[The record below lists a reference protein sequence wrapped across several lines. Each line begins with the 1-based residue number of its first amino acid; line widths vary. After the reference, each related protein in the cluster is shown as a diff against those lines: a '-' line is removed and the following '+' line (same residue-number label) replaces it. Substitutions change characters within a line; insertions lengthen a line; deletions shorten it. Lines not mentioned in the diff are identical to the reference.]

1 MSEQNN
7 VTEATEVTTDVTTTD
22 KVKGTRKAR
31 TPKAEAKQEQ
41 TGDLSRLKIHDP
53 LVPFSE
59 VFMGLPKSIKP
70 KAFDG
75 GGGQIQI
82 VTGALRLG
90 TTQCW
95 MSFGVVLRWAG
106 SNTAKL
112 APAVQL
118 PKMASNRF
126 EAAIKSDDVAS
137 KSALDNFER
146 ELAAAAVAF
155 YNEER
160 KKSERQ
166 TGTAVVQSSAV
177 QTFDAASLGFDLSGQ
192 VPTDAPKGKK

>member
-1 MSEQNN
+1 VSEQN
-7 VTEATEVTTDVTTTD
+7 VTEATEVTTDTTTTN
-22 KVKGTRKAR
+22 KPKATRK
-31 TPKAEAKQEQ
+31 PKAEAKQEQ

-90 TTQCW
+90 ATQCW

-160 KKSERQ
+160 KKSERV

-192 VPTDAPKGKK
+192 VPADTPKGKK